1 MNKAQIHEL
10 VTSQP
15 VVLFMKG
22 SKHFPTCGFSARAAQ
37 ILKACGVDFVD
48 VNVLA
53 EPDTVPELRE
63 YANWPTIP
71 VLYIRG
77 EFIGGC
83 DIMTEMYQAGEL
95 QAKLGEVMKKP
106 TSAA

>member
-1 MNKAQIHEL
+1 MNKEKINQL
-10 VTSQP
+10 VTDNP

-22 SKHFPTCGFSARAAQ
+22 TKHFPTCGFSGRAAQ
-37 ILKACGVDFVD
+37 VLKACNVDFVD

-53 EPDTVPELRE
+53 EPDTVPELRD
-63 YANWPTIP
+63 YADWPTIP

-77 EFIGGC
+77 EFVGGC

-95 QAKLGEVMKKP
+95 QEKLGDLMKA
-106 TSAA
+106 SA

>member
-1 MNKAQIHEL
+1 MDKAKIKE
-10 VTSQP
+10 TIDNNA

-22 SKHFPTCGFSARAAQ
+22 SKSFPTCGFSGRAAQ
-37 ILKACGVDFVD
+37 ILKVCGVDFKD

-53 EPDTVPELRE
+53 EPDTVPALRE
-63 YANWPTIP
+63 FADWPTIP

-95 QAKLGEVMKKP
+95 QAKLGDLMK
-106 TSAA
+106 AA

>member
-1 MNKAQIHEL
+1 MNREKIHEI
-10 VTSQP
+10 VSNSP

-22 SKHFPTCGFSARAAQ
+22 TKHFPTCGFSGRAAQ
-37 ILKACGVDFVD
+37 ILKVCGVDFAD

-53 EPDTVPELRE
+53 EPDTVPELRA
-63 YANWPTIP
+63 YADWPTIP

-95 QAKLGEVMKKP
+95 QAKLGDLMK
-106 TSAA
+106 AAA

>member
-1 MNKAQIHEL
+1 MNNEQIHQT
-10 VTSQP
+10 VTQNP

-22 SKHFPTCGFSARAAQ
+22 TKQFPRCGFSDRAAK
-37 ILKACGVDFVD
+37 ILKLCGVDFVD

-53 EPDTVPELRE
+53 DEETVPALRD

-95 QAKLGEVMKKP
+95 QQKLGDLMK
-106 TSAA
+106 AAA

>member
-1 MNKAQIHEL
+1 MNQEQIRQA
-10 VTSQP
+10 VSQNP

-22 SKHFPTCGFSARAAQ
+22 TKQFPRCGFSGRAVQ
-37 ILKACGVDFVD
+37 ILKLCNVDFVD
-48 VNVLA
+48 INVLTD
-53 EPDTVPELRE
+53 EETVPALRE
-63 YANWPTIP
+63 VANWPTIP

-95 QAKLGEVMKKP
+95 QEKLGELMK
-106 TSAA
+106 AAA

>member
-1 MNKAQIHEL
+1 MNKEQIDQT
-10 VTSQP
+10 VTQHP

-22 SKHFPTCGFSARAAQ
+22 SKLFPRCGFSGRATQ
-37 ILKACGVDFVD
+37 ILKLCNVNFVD
-48 VNVLA
+48 VNVLTD
-53 EPDTVPELRE
+53 EETVPALRD

-95 QAKLGEVMKKP
+95 QQKLGDLMK
-106 TSAA
+106 AAA

>member
-1 MNKAQIHEL
+1 MNKEKIQQL
-10 VTSQP
+10 VTATP

-22 SKHFPTCGFSARAAQ
+22 TKQFPNCGFSGRAVQ
-37 ILKACGVDFVD
+37 VLKACNVDFVD

-53 EPDTVPELRE
+53 EPDTVPELRD
-63 YANWPTIP
+63 YADWPTIP

-95 QAKLGEVMKKP
+95 QQKLGDLMK
-106 TSAA
+106 AAA

>member
-1 MNKAQIHEL
+1 MNKEQIHKV
-10 VTSQP
+10 VTENP

-22 SKHFPTCGFSARAAQ
+22 TKQFPRCGFSGRAAEV
-37 ILKACGVDFVD
+37 LKACRVNFVD

-53 EPDTVPELRE
+53 EADTVPELRD

-83 DIMTEMYQAGEL
+83 DIMTEMYQSGEL
-95 QAKLGEVMKKP
+95 QAKLGDLMP
-106 TSAA
+106 A

>member
-1 MNKAQIHEL
+1 MDAKTMIHEA
-10 VTSQP
+10 VSNND

-22 SKHFPTCGFSARAAQ
+22 DKRFPSCGYSGRAAH
-37 ILKACGVDFVD
+37 ILKLCGVDFAD

-53 EPDTVPELRE
+53 DPATVPALRE

-83 DIMTEMYQAGEL
+83 DIMTEMFENGEL
-95 QAKLGEVMKKP
+95 QAKLGDLIQ
-106 TSAA
+106 AA

>member
-1 MNKAQIHEL
+1 MNKEKIRQTIEAN
-10 VTSQP
+10 P

-22 SKHFPTCGFSARAAQ
+22 TKHFPNCGFSGRAAQ
-37 ILKACGVDFVD
+37 ILKVCGVNFQD

-53 EPDTVPELRE
+53 EADTVPELRE
-63 YANWPTIP
+63 YADWPTIP

-95 QAKLGEVMKKP
+95 QAKLGDLMKSP
-106 TSAA
+106 A

>member
-1 MNKAQIHEL
+1 MNKEKIQQL
-10 VTSQP
+10 VTSNP

-22 SKHFPTCGFSARAAQ
+22 TKLFPNCGFSGRAAQ
-37 ILKACGVDFVD
+37 ILKVCGVDFVD

-53 EPDTVPELRE
+53 EPDTVPELRD
-63 YANWPTIP
+63 YADWPTIP

-95 QAKLGEVMKKP
+95 QAKLGDLMKAP
-106 TSAA
+106 A

>member
-1 MNKAQIHEL
+1 MDKAKIQET
-10 VTSQP
+10 VTGNP

-22 SKHFPTCGFSARAAQ
+22 TKQFPSCGFSGRAAQ
-37 ILKACGVDFVD
+37 ILKACNVGFVD

-63 YANWPTIP
+63 YADWPTIP
-71 VLYIRG
+71 VLYIKG

-95 QAKLGEVMKKP
+95 QQKL
-106 TSAA
+106 AAI

>member
-1 MNKAQIHEL
+1 MEAKEKIHRTISEN
-10 VTSQP
+10 P
-15 VVLFMKG
+15 IVLYMKG
-22 SKHFPTCGFSARAAQ
+22 SKQFPMCGFSGRAAQ

-53 EPDTVPELRE
+53 DAETVPALRE

-71 VLYIRG
+71 VLYIKG

-83 DIMTEMYQAGEL
+83 DIMTEMYQNGEL
-95 QAKLGEVMKKP
+95 QQKL
-106 TSAA
+106 AAVVAPA

>member
-1 MNKAQIHEL
+1 MNKEQIHRL
-10 VTSQP
+10 VAATP

-22 SKHFPTCGFSARAAQ
+22 SKQFPRCGFSGRAAQ
-37 ILKACGVDFVD
+37 ILKLCNVDFTAID
-48 VNVLA
+48 VLT
-53 EPDTVPELRE
+53 EEETVPALRE
-63 YANWPTIP
+63 YADWPTIP

-95 QAKLGEVMKKP
+95 QQKLGDLMQTP
-106 TSAA
+106 A

>member
-1 MNKAQIHEL
+1 MDKAKIKQTID
-10 VTSQP
+10 SNA

-22 SKHFPTCGFSARAAQ
+22 TKTFPQCGFSNRAAQ
-37 ILKACGVDFVD
+37 ILKVCGVSFQD

-53 EPDTVPELRE
+53 ESDTVPELRE
-63 YANWPTIP
+63 FADWPTIP

-95 QAKLGEVMKKP
+95 QAKLGDLMKQP
-106 TSAA
+106 A

>member
-1 MNKAQIHEL
+1 MDKQKIQQI
-10 VTSQP
+10 VTDNP

-22 SKHFPTCGFSARAAQ
+22 TKQFPVCGFSGRATQ
-37 ILKACGVDFVD
+37 VLKACGVDFVD

-63 YANWPTIP
+63 YADWPTIP
-71 VLYIRG
+71 VLYIKG

-95 QAKLGEVMKKP
+95 QEKLGDLVKA
-106 TSAA
+106 SA